1 MEKLIN
7 KVLVKWQT
15 VVVILVSI
23 YITLGVFA
31 PAALAQDST
40 KVSRIT
46 NFKATTDP
54 GAANPGNFSKTF
66 TFTYTPKDGDPELKN
81 FKVSCGGPSGGTTD
95 WGASI
100 SSFKCTYPKEP
111 AGQNYTVTLNPVDP
125 TGATIGL
132 VATLSVAESDAP
144 PTPTPTPT
152 PTPAPR
158 EPFKW
163 DGNIS
168 ITNNSSSGDLVGVI
182 SRIILWLLGILALVA
197 AIIII
202 YAGILLVFNGGNEKR
217 VTQAKSTLLWA
228 IIGLVVSIGAFALV
242 NIIQQVL
249 G

>member
-1 MEKLIN
+1 MNIFLRLKIFAI
-7 KVLVKWQT
+7 T
-15 VVVILVSI
+15 ILVLAFPIGFMLQS
-23 YITLGVFA
+23 V
-31 PAALAQDST
+31 PVAAQGS
-40 KVSRIT
+40 
-46 NFKATTDP
+46 
-54 GAANPGNFSKTF
+54 
-66 TFTYTPKDGDPELKN
+66 
-81 FKVSCGGPSGGTTD
+81 GPDTS
-95 WGASI
+95 
-100 SSFKCTYPKEP
+100 
-111 AGQNYTVTLNPVDP
+111 
-125 TGATIGL
+125 
-132 VATLSVAESDAP
+132 
-144 PTPTPTPT
+144 
-152 PTPAPR
+152 
-158 EPFKW
+158 FKW